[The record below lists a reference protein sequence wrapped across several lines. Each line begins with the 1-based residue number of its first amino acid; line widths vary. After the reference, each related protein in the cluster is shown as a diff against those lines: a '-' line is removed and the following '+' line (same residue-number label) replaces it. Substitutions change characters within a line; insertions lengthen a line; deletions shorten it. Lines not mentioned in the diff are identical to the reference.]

1 MRPRPA
7 RVFSRPASIVVAAAI
22 SGTLAWAP
30 SASAAPQAD
39 RFGPGYAIPDS
50 DGNAATSHIGAYG
63 PPGMRVHGDWE
74 TYCADPEKKGPD
86 AAGGYG
92 APAATSHWTSSVTG
106 KQVPDAHVAY
116 ASYVIGRYG
125 QTQNAAQAAAVDA
138 VVYDMLAGGA
148 YSIDGARGKQRLA
161 YPNVSTSS
169 RTLALDYIAEAKK
182 YAGPYTLTLTP
193 KTKQTPAGQKV
204 EVSVAVTATLS
215 GTKVPGVK
223 VKLTEAGE
231 KGESGQVTTG
241 ADGTARWSFTAETK
255 GEASIEARADQL
267 PGSQL
272 KVLTPRDTKAQR
284 MLLAGDTVTAK
295 AAATVEVTAP
305 PGGVE
310 IRKKD
315 PEGTKMSGV
324 AFELL
329 DAAGKTAARGTTDQ
343 EGILAF
349 DDLPAGTYLLR
360 EISSNSPLHALVP
373 DQKIVITEGK
383 TAAANP
389 VVIIDPFKPADLTL
403 KKIDKDSG
411 KTLPGAVI
419 NIAADTVGAD
429 GKHAPGKKI
438 ATVTTGADGT
448 ATAKLD
454 VLFKAGTTYWA
465 TEVKAPAGYELN
477 AIPQQFT
484 AKPAAR
490 VEVTIA
496 DVKTPSTPPSTPPA
510 TPPSTPPATPD
521 QPRPPAAQPPAPS
534 AQLAHTGGGN
544 ITWALGAGA
553 VLLTGGGMTVWVARR
568 RRNTGA
574 SAS

>member
-1 MRPRPA
+1 MRLRNA
-7 RVFSRPASIVVAAAI
+7 RVLSRPASIAVAAAV

-39 RFGPGYAIPDS
+39 RFGPGYSIPDS
-50 DGNAATSHIGAYG
+50 EGNAATSHIGAYG

-92 APAATSHWTSSVTG
+92 APVATSYWTSSVTG
-106 KQVPDAHVAY
+106 KQVPDAQVSY

-138 VVYDMLAGGA
+138 VVYDMLAGGE
-148 YSIDGARGKQRLA
+148 YGIDGARGKQRLS

-169 RTLALDYIAEAKK
+169 RALALDYIAEAKK
-182 YAGPYTLTLTP
+182 YAGPYTLSIVP
-193 KTKQTPAGQKV
+193 KTKQTTAGQKI

-215 GTKVPGVK
+215 GAKVPGVQ
-223 VKLTEAGE
+223 VKLIEAGE

-241 ADGTARWSFTAETK
+241 EDGTARWSFTTENK
-255 GEASIEARADQL
+255 GTASIEASADKL

-272 KVLTPRDTKAQR
+272 KVLTPSDPKAQR
-284 MLLAGDTVTAK
+284 MLLAGDTNTAK
-295 AAATVEVTAP
+295 ASASVEVTAP
-305 PGGVE
+305 PGGVQ

-315 PEGTKMSGV
+315 PEGTKMAGV

-329 DAAGKTAARGTTDQ
+329 DADGKTAARGTTDH
-343 EGILAF
+343 EGVLAF
-349 DDLPAGTYLLR
+349 DNLSAGTYLLR
-360 EISSNSPLHALVP
+360 EISSNSPLHAVVP
-373 DQKIVITEGK
+373 EQKILITEGK

-389 VVIIDPFKPADLTL
+389 VVIIDPFKTADLTL

-411 KTLPGAVI
+411 KALPGAVI
-419 NIAADTVGAD
+419 NIAAGTIGAD
-429 GKHAPGKKI
+429 GKNTPGKKI
-438 ATVTTGADGT
+438 ATVTTGPDGT

-454 VLFKAGTTYWA
+454 VLLKAGTAYWA
-465 TEVKAPAGYELN
+465 TEVKAPTGYELN
-477 AIPQQFT
+477 ATPQQFT

-496 DVKTPSTPPSTPPA
+496 DTKTPA

-521 QPRPPAAQPPAPS
+521 RPKPPAAQPPAPT

-553 VLLTGGGMTVWVARR
+553 VLLAGGGATVWAARR
-568 RRNTGA
+568 RKSSDTPA
-574 SAS
+574 S

>member
-1 MRPRPA
+1 MRLRPA
-7 RVFSRPASIVVAAAI
+7 RVLSRPASIAVAATVC
-22 SGTLAWAP
+22 GTLVWAP
-30 SASAAPQAD
+30 AASAAPQAD

-63 PPGMRVHGDWE
+63 PPGMRVQGDWE

-92 APAATSHWTSSVTG
+92 SPVATNHWTSSVTG
-106 KQVPDAHVAY
+106 KQVPDAQVAY

-138 VVYDMLAGGA
+138 VVYDMLAGGT
-148 YSIDGARGKQRLA
+148 YGIDGARGKQRLA

-182 YAGPYTLTLTP
+182 YAGPYTLTLAP
-193 KTKQTPAGQKV
+193 KAKQTPAGQKV
-204 EVSVAVTATLS
+204 EVTVAVTATLS
-215 GTKVPGVK
+215 GAEVPGVK
-223 VKLTEAGE
+223 IKLTEAGE
-231 KGESGQVTTG
+231 KGESGQVVTG

-255 GEASIEARADQL
+255 GTAGVEASADQL

-272 KVLTPRDTKAQR
+272 KVLTPRDPKAQR
-284 MLLAGDTVTAK
+284 MLLAGDTTTAK
-295 AAATVEVTAP
+295 AATTVEVTAP
-305 PGGVE
+305 PGGVQ

-315 PEGTKMSGV
+315 PEGTKMAGV

-329 DAAGKTAARGTTDQ
+329 DAAGKTAARGTTDH

-349 DDLPAGTYLLR
+349 DNLPAGTYLLR
-360 EISSNSPLHALVP
+360 ETNSNSPLHALVP

-389 VVIIDPFKPADLTL
+389 IVVIDPFKPADLTL

-411 KTLPGAVI
+411 KALPGAVI
-419 NIAADTVGAD
+419 NITADTVGTD
-429 GKHAPGKKI
+429 GRHAPGKKI
-438 ATVTTGADGT
+438 TTLTTGADGT
-448 ATAKLD
+448 AAAKLD
-454 VLFKAGTTYWA
+454 VLLKAGTTYWA
-465 TEVKAPAGYELN
+465 TEVKAPGGYELN
-477 AIPQQFT
+477 AKPQQFT

-490 VEVTIA
+490 VEITVA
-496 DVKTPSTPPSTPPA
+496 DTKTPTTPPSTPPSTPPA
-510 TPPSTPPATPD
+510 TPERP
-521 QPRPPAAQPPAPS
+521 QPPAAQPPAPS
-534 AQLAHTGGGN
+534 GQLAHTGGGN

-553 VLLTGGGMTVWVARR
+553 VLLAGGGATIWAARR
-568 RRNTGA
+568 RKRPDTPA
-574 SAS
+574 S

>member
-1 MRPRPA
+1 MRLRPA
-7 RVFSRPASIVVAAAI
+7 RALSRPASIAVAAAV
-22 SGTLAWAP
+22 SGSLAWAP

-39 RFGPGYAIPDS
+39 RFGPGWSIPDS

-63 PPGMRVHGDWE
+63 PPGIRVHGDWE
-74 TYCADPEKKGPD
+74 TYCADPEKRGPD

-92 APAATSHWTSSVTG
+92 APAATAHWTSSVTG

-138 VVYDMLAGGA
+138 VVYDMLAGGT
-148 YSIDGARGKQRLA
+148 YGIDGARGKQRLA

-193 KTKQTPAGQKV
+193 KTKQTTAGQKV

-215 GTKVPGVK
+215 GAKVPGVK

-241 ADGTARWSFTAETK
+241 ADGTAHWTFTAETK
-255 GEASIEARADQL
+255 GTVGVEASADQL

-272 KVLTPRDTKAQR
+272 KVLNPRDPKAQR
-284 MLLAGDTVTAK
+284 MLLAGDTTTAK
-295 AAATVEVTAP
+295 DAATVDVTAP

-324 AFELL
+324 TFELH
-329 DAAGKTAARGTTDQ
+329 DADGKTAARGTTDH

-349 DDLPAGTYLLR
+349 DNLPAGTYLLR
-360 EISSNSPLHALVP
+360 ETNSNSPLHAVVP
-373 DQKIVITEGK
+373 DQKIVISEGK

-389 VVIIDPFKPADLTL
+389 VVITDPFKPADITL
-403 KKIDKDSG
+403 KKIDKGSR
-411 KTLPGAVI
+411 KALPGAVI

-429 GKHAPGKKI
+429 GKHAPGKKV
-438 ATVTTGADGT
+438 AALTTGADGT

-454 VLFKAGTTYWA
+454 VLLKAGTTYWA
-465 TEVKAPAGYELN
+465 TEVKAPTGYRLN
-477 AIPQQFT
+477 ATPQQFT
-484 AKPAAR
+484 ARPAAR
-490 VEVTIA
+490 LEVTIA
-496 DVKTPSTPPSTPPA
+496 DTKAPTTPPSTPPA
-510 TPPSTPPATPD
+510 VPGPPGI
-521 QPRPPAAQPPAPS
+521 PAAQRPAPS
-534 AQLAHTGGGN
+534 AQLAHTGSGN

-553 VLLTGGGMTVWVARR
+553 FLLAGGGATVWAARR
-568 RRNTGA
+568 RKSTDTP
-574 SAS
+574 SA

>member
-1 MRPRPA
+1 MSLRPA
-7 RVFSRPASIVVAAAI
+7 RALSRPASIAVAAAV

-30 SASAAPQAD
+30 AASAAPQAD
-39 RFGPGYAIPDS
+39 RFGPGYAVPDS
-50 DGNAATSHIGAYG
+50 DGNVATSHIGAYG

-92 APAATSHWTSSVTG
+92 PPAATGHWTSSVTG

-125 QTQNAAQAAAVDA
+125 QTQNAARAAAVDA
-138 VVYDMLAGGA
+138 VVYDMLAGGT

-193 KTKQTPAGQKV
+193 QTNQTPAGQKI
-204 EVSVAVTATLS
+204 EVAVAVTATLS
-215 GTKVPGVK
+215 GAKVPGVK
-223 VKLTEAGE
+223 VKLTETGE

-241 ADGTARWSFTAETK
+241 ADGTARWSFTAENK
-255 GEASIEARADQL
+255 GTASVEARADQL

-272 KVLTPRDTKAQR
+272 KVLTPRDPKAQR
-284 MLLAGDTVTAK
+284 MLLAGDTTTAE
-295 AAATVEVTAP
+295 ATATVDVTAP
-305 PGGVE
+305 PGGVQ
-310 IRKKD
+310 IRKRD
-315 PEGTKMSGV
+315 PEGTTMAGV
-324 AFELL
+324 TFELL
-329 DAAGKTAARGTTDQ
+329 DADGKTAARGATDH

-349 DDLPAGTYLLR
+349 DNLPAGTYLLR
-360 EISSNSPLHALVP
+360 ETDSNSPLHALAP
-373 DQKIVITEGK
+373 DQKIIITEGK

-438 ATVTTGADGT
+438 ASLTTGPDGT

-454 VLFKAGTTYWA
+454 VLLKAGTTYWA
-465 TEVKAPAGYELN
+465 TEVKAPTGYELN
-477 AIPQQFT
+477 AAPQQFT

-490 VEVTIA
+490 VEITIA
-496 DVKTPSTPPSTPPA
+496 DTKTPA

-521 QPRPPAAQPPAPS
+521 RPRPPAAQPPAPS

-544 ITWALGAGA
+544 ITWALAPGA
-553 VLLTGGGMTVWVARR
+553 VLLAGGGATVWAARR
-568 RRNTGA
+568 RRSRTT
-574 SAS
+574 